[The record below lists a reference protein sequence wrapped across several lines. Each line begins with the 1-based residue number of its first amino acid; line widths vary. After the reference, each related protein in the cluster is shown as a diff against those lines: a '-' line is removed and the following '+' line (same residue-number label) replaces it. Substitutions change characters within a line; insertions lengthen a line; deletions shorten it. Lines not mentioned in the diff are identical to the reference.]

1 MKKQKVEFEE
11 VYDKFAIR
19 VIIDTPLK
27 KEKADC
33 WRAYSIIT
41 DHYQPNPERLRDWI
55 SAPKSNGYESLAY
68 HGGGPG
74 G

>member
-19 VIIDTPLK
+19 IIIDTPLK

-33 WRAYSIIT
+33 WKVYSVST
-41 DHYQPNPERLRDWI
+41 DH
-55 SAPKSNGYESLAY
+55 
-68 HGGGPG
+68 
-74 G
+74 